1 MAGWQA
7 GTLSAIFLL
16 YLFIAILRSAHA
28 SLTAVALRRILEQ
41 ENRGHLDPLG
51 IRVVFDGTHDLT
63 LVIGSLFL
71 LSVTIGA
78 GVRHPFL
85 LSGALLAAAA
95 VAAQVLGHLVA
106 LSSPE
111 RAFTVT
117 WKVAALVYR
126 PVEILGRPLFGL
138 LGRLRRAARRER
150 TEDEPEAAAEEIEA
164 LIDFGT
170 EEGIL
175 EAEEGRLIRQVVEFH
190 DRVVREAMTPRTEIV
205 AIRSDAS
212 LRELRDLMVKR
223 KHSRIP
229 VYEGQI
235 DDVKGIVYLKDILA
249 CWGTTDEDGPIH
261 PLVRP
266 TFFVPET
273 KQVADL
279 LQELQARRTQIA
291 MVVDEYGGIAGLV
304 TIEDVLEEI
313 VGKIQEEHDLEERE
327 ISAEGEGRYLA
338 RGTATLDALNA
349 ALGTNLAAEGFD
361 TLAGLIC
368 SILGRIPSVGEV
380 VHHDGVRLEVVRAD
394 SRRIR
399 LVRATREPAP
409 DAPRAE

>member
-7 GTLSAIFLL
+7 GALSAIFLL
-16 YLFIAILRSAHA
+16 YLFIAVLRSAYA
-28 SLTAVALRRILEQ
+28 SLTSVALRRILEQ
-41 ENRGHLDPLG
+41 EDRGHVDPLG
-51 IRVVFDGTHDLT
+51 IRVAFDGAHDLT
-63 LVIGSLFL
+63 LVIGSVFL
-71 LSVTIGA
+71 LSITIGT
-78 GVRHPFL
+78 GVRHPLL
-85 LSGALLAAAA
+85 LSGAALAAAA
-95 VAAQVLGHLVA
+95 VATQVLGHVIA
-106 LSSPE
+106 LSNPE
-111 RAFTVT
+111 RAFAAT
-117 WKVAALVYR
+117 WKAAALVYR
-126 PVEILGRPLFGL
+126 PVEFLGRPLFGV
-138 LGRLRRAARRER
+138 LGRLRLAARRER
-150 TEDEPEAAAEEIEA
+150 TEDEPDAAAEEIEA
-164 LIDFGT
+164 LIDVGT

-175 EAEEGRLIRQVVEFH
+175 EVEEGRLIRQVVEFH

-249 CWGTTDEDGPIH
+249 CWGTTDESAPIE
-261 PLVRP
+261 PLVRS

-279 LQELQARRTQIA
+279 LRELQARRTQIA
-291 MVVDEYGGIAGLV
+291 MVVDEYGGLAGLV

-313 VGKIQEEHDLEERE
+313 VGEIQEEHDLEERE

-349 ALGTNLAAEGFD
+349 ALGTDLFAEGYE
-361 TLAGLIC
+361 TVAGLIY
-368 SILGRIPSVGEV
+368 SVLGRIPSVGEV
-380 VHHDGVRLEVVRAD
+380 VHHDGVRLEVVKAD
-394 SRRIR
+394 SRRIN
-399 LVRATREPAP
+399 LVRAARAHAP
-409 DAPRAE
+409 GTPRIE